1 MTSWGAEIICYRL
14 VLHQVVTYPSSFV
27 PVLFVYDRCGEWGYA
42 MPHGHSI
49 SFLSGDD
56 MMFCDGA
63 CYQIWSD
70 SVMNRDPTI
79 TGV

>member
-1 MTSWGAEIICYRL
+1 MTGWGVEIICYLL
-14 VLHQVVTYPSSFV
+14 VLHQVVTHPSSFV

-42 MPHGHSI
+42 MPHGHFI

-56 MMFCDGA
+56 MMFCDRA

-70 SVMNRDPTI
+70 SVYDP
-79 TGV
+79 